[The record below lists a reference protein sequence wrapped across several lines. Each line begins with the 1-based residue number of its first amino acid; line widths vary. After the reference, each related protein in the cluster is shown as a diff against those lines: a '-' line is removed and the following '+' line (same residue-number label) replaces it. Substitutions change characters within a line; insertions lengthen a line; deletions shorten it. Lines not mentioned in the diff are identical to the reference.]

1 MIKYILKVFSLI
13 KTTKKRSNRNL
24 LKWKI
29 SSSKIRM
36 KVIKNLILKKMM
48 SSSKTKQLN
57 NFLNKEFLINLNQQV
72 MNLIMKNNKIV
83 IHLLNK
89 SKKKIKQFLENLIT
103 YPYLVMD
110 LLLISLDLVLKMM
123 PKQLKKQIKKIIQ
136 TKVLTR

>member
-48 SSSKTKQLN
+48 SSSKKKR
-57 NFLNKEFLINLNQQV
+57 LNKLLNREFLINLNQQV

-89 SKKKIKQFLENLIT
+89 SKKKIK
-103 YPYLVMD
+103 
-110 LLLISLDLVLKMM
+110 
-123 PKQLKKQIKKIIQ
+123 
-136 TKVLTR
+136 